1 MTLLYPVTDLMCQAA
16 TQAFC
21 FAYYL
26 ISTLGKLLASFCFS
40 NVFDLAQPPGSRPQ
54 PFLLLSLLLSRH
66 GK

>member
-1 MTLLYPVTDLMCQAA
+1 MTLLCPVTDLMCQAG

-21 FAYYL
+21 FAYYF

-54 PFLLLSLLLSRH
+54 HFSFVKLTVI
-66 GK
+66 KAW